1 MRQLALDLIAEQPP
15 SLDNFIVGPNAEA
28 LAALRALAAGEAAAR
43 RIHLWGAPASG
54 KTHLLRALVRRP
66 LGPDD
71 PLEAF
76 NREAD
81 PDNRVI
87 AVDDCDQLDDA
98 RQLAVFRL
106 FNRHA
111 GPEGAAL
118 LTASREPPIALNHL
132 RPELR
137 TRLGSG
143 LVLAL
148 RPLTDNEREHT
159 LREAARASGVQC
171 HDDLFRYL
179 LTRKA
184 RDLRTL
190 LAFFA
195 ALDRYALERK
205 RPLSAALAREFDA
218 ELAAATDAHSSP
230 PPAHM
235 SPGPG

>member
-1 MRQLALDLIAEQPP
+1 MRQLALDLITEPPP
-15 SLDNFIVGPNAEA
+15 SLDNFIAGPNAEA
-28 LAALRALAAGEAAAR
+28 LAALRALAAGGATAR

-54 KTHLLRALVRRP
+54 KTHLLRALVGHP
-66 LGPDD
+66 LGPGD
-71 PLEAF
+71 PLDTF
-76 NREAD
+76 NRDAD
-81 PDNRVI
+81 PRTGVI

-98 RQLAVFRL
+98 RQLALFRL

-111 GPEGAAL
+111 GPEGAAI
-118 LTASREPPIALNHL
+118 LTASVQPPIALHHL

-148 RPLTDNEREHT
+148 RPLTDDEREQT

-218 ELAAATDAHSSP
+218 ELADATVAASH
-230 PPAHM
+230 PPATHA
-235 SPGPG
+235 SHGPG